1 MTTILD
7 TARRRATI
15 LDYLRDGP
23 LDKRDLLDRVAASRS
38 TIDRATEELLDRGL
52 VRAVDGGYETTL
64 AGVLALEQSRAYERD
79 ADAIAAAAPALT
91 PLWKESEVDVAFLR
105 DADISLAADDDA
117 VRLLAELG
125 SAIRNADEVRGVFP
139 QIARPEQLE
148 TLYTRA
154 NADAD
159 LDLVFSESLFD
170 TLASTFPGWLR
181 GVVLGG
187 TGRVAVGPVPEYG
200 LVVCRAGD
208 DREAFLLTYDDGR
221 LHGVL
226 RNRGSGAAWADERV
240 DTLRDGAADRSAR
253 IRALDA
259 NRGFTGVGDV
269 TPPFGGVSAV
279 AEGSVEERTEG
290 LLAGGYAVDGGK
302 LRTPAYGAEGACTVS
317 FWMQP
322 NDPDGGWQI
331 LLKWDYVAIALRR
344 GELHGMVYDP
354 DREES
359 RAYTAVPV
367 DRLDAGR
374 WQHVAY
380 TYDES
385 HARLYLNG
393 ELVDETE
400 DDYPLHV
407 AEIGAALG
415 YHYRDRDTGVH
426 DPTYDGR
433 LYDARLYDVALSPEE
448 IEGLVTTTG
457 PTAAAW
463 DAE

>member
-38 TIDRATEELLDRGL
+38 TIDRATEELLDCGL

-64 AGVLALEQSRAYERD
+64 AGVLALEQSRAYDRD
-79 ADAIAAAAPALT
+79 ADAIATAAPALT
-91 PLWKESEVDVAFLR
+91 PLWKESEIDVAFLR
-105 DADISLAADDDA
+105 DADVSLAADDDA

-125 SAIRNADEVRGVFP
+125 SAIRNADELRGVFP
-139 QIARPEQLE
+139 RIARPEQLE
-148 TLYTRA
+148 TLYARA

-159 LDLVFSESLFD
+159 LDLVFSESLFE

-181 GVVLGG
+181 GVVLAG

-208 DREAFLLTYDDGR
+208 DCEAFLLTYDEGR

-226 RNRGSGAAWADERV
+226 RSRGPGAAWADERV
-240 DTLRDGAADRSAR
+240 DTLRDGATDRSAR

-259 NRGFTGVGDV
+259 DPGFTGIGDV

-279 AEGSVEERTEG
+279 AEGDAEERTEG
-290 LLAGGYAVDGGK
+290 LLCGGYAVDGGK
-302 LRTPAYGAEGACTVS
+302 LRTPAFGAEGACTVA

-331 LLKWDYVAIALRR
+331 LLKWDYVTITLRR

-354 DREES
+354 DCEER
-359 RAYTAVPV
+359 RADTAIPV
-367 DRLDAGR
+367 DRIDAER

-385 HARLYLNG
+385 HARLYLDG

-400 DDYPLHV
+400 DDYPLTV
-407 AEIGAALG
+407 DEIGAALG
-415 YHYRDRDTGVH
+415 YHYRGRDTGVH

-433 LYDARLYDVALSPEE
+433 LYDARLYDVALSAEE
-448 IEGLVTTTG
+448 IERLVTATG
-457 PTAAAW
+457 PTAPAW
-463 DAE
+463 DGE